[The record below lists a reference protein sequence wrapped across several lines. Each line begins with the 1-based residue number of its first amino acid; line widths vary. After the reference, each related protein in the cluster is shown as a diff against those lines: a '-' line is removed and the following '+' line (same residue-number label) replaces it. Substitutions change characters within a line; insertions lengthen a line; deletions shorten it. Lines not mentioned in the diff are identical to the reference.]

1 MRSGSKAHV
10 GRGRRKTTVET
21 APDGND
27 ICANEHESV
36 FYDAA
41 EWFEGV
47 GRGHGV

>member
-1 MRSGSKAHV
+1 MRSGSNARV
-10 GRGRRKTTVET
+10 GRGRRKTMVKT

-27 ICANEHESV
+27 IRANEGESV

-47 GRGHGV
+47 RRGHGV